1 MKPDHEA
8 ASQQISDKE
17 KTGALPGEERQ
28 GRRQVWLR
36 SPATW
41 AFITLVILVA
51 LYLATMARE
60 LVWGDPTEYT
70 FVANMLG
77 IAHPPGYTLIILLGK
92 LIQTLIPIG
101 DIPWRMHLLS
111 VIVSIVA
118 AIFVYGTIVSLS
130 RGDVQAKRLGAISY
144 LVALLTGLLVTT
156 AADWWQHA
164 IHTNP
169 HIITATFLAANL
181 FFLTRWWA
189 IQRPDEKTAANQ
201 ANRWLYVF
209 SFSAGLGITHHPLTA
224 FSFPAYAILILWLR
238 PGIWRSWRT
247 WLAMLGCALLG
258 LSTWLYLPIRSSM
271 APAFG
276 PDDMATLN
284 GFLDHV
290 LARGLT
296 ESLPFYGLADLL
308 DRATV
313 FWTLLRLQYSL
324 PMIFLAAFG
333 LGWLSFNGGRKR
345 TLLAPGEKAG
355 PKQRRSSLRPL
366 ALLYGLALVSN
377 YLFVMNL
384 RAQDIMAYLLG
395 IFLVIGVLAGC
406 GIWGLLVLVEN
417 RLRFNRM
424 PIALLLGALFLL
436 GPLLQIIRNAPRI
449 SLANYSEAAEYSVD
463 VFEWFDGQGEGAI
476 LLNDWEH
483 MTPLWYDLYVEEHWP
498 DPNDVTPVLVSTEQ
512 PWLESVFYY
521 LPEHPVYLSG
531 YRAEVVS
538 AGFRLRPRG
547 QFYQVVEPGDTSI
560 PAGLRPLAPE
570 DPGVIELVAY
580 QMAKQQVKAGEY
592 VPLTLAMR
600 THSLTADYYVPVLE
614 IRLDDGPISYEFT
627 TDSHL
632 ITLLWLPGEVII
644 ERFDFALPHD
654 IEEGQY
660 PVSVRLRNLSTHAD
674 EGEEIVLD
682 DIQVV
687 GEPSTPVT
695 DNLLANFR
703 QQVALANASAG
714 NSWLIRREAPWSEP
728 ITAKTGDTIHV
739 TLEWL
744 SLAPAGESY
753 TVFLHLIDQANRPL
767 VTLDY
772 TPLGGSAPTHLWIP
786 KWLPGQRML
795 DPYRL
800 EVPEELAPGTYYIEA
815 GLYEM
820 TGKRR
825 LHISD
830 QEGNLDGDRFIL
842 GPVQITE

>member
-1 MKPDHEA
+1 MKSDYEEA
-8 ASQQISDKE
+8 NRQISGDVE
-17 KTGALPGEERQ
+17 TSVLPGEN
-28 GRRQVWLR
+28 RQVRWQAWLR
-36 SPATW
+36 SPVTW
-41 AFITLVILVA
+41 ALIALLLLAA
-51 LYLATMARE
+51 LYLATMARK

-92 LIQTLIPIG
+92 LIQTLVPIG
-101 DIPWRMHLLS
+101 DYPWRMHLLS
-111 VIVSIVA
+111 VIVAIVA
-118 AIFVYGTIVSLS
+118 ASFVYGTMINLS
-130 RGDVQAKRLGAISY
+130 RGDVGTKRLGPLGY
-144 LVALLTGLLVTT
+144 LVAILTGLLVTT

-164 IHTNP
+164 IHANP
-169 HIITATFLAANL
+169 HIITATFLGANL

-189 IQRPDEKTAANQ
+189 IQKPYSEPPAPNAD
-201 ANRWLYVF
+201 RWLYLF
-209 SFSAGLGITHHPLTA
+209 SFSAGLGITHHPLTVFA
-224 FSFPAYAILILWLR
+224 FPAYALSILWVR
-238 PGIWRSWRT
+238 PGIWRAWRT
-247 WLAMLGCALLG
+247 WLAMVGFALLG
-258 LSTWLYLPIRSSM
+258 LSAWLYLPIRSSM
-271 APAFG
+271 SPAFG
-276 PDDMATLN
+276 PDDMATLD
-284 GFLDHV
+284 GFLNHV

-296 ESLPFYGLADLL
+296 ENLPFFGLADVIN
-308 DRATV
+308 RATV

-324 PMIFLAAFG
+324 PIIFLAAFG
-333 LGWLSFNGGRKR
+333 LCWLIFNGWRKR
-345 TLLAPGEKAG
+345 TIPAIGEKTG
-355 PKQRRSSLRPL
+355 MEQSRSSLRPL
-366 ALLYGLALVSN
+366 ALLYGLALLIN

-417 RLRFNRM
+417 RLRLTRK

-436 GPLLQIIRNAPRI
+436 GPLLQVIKNAPRI
-449 SLANYSEAAEYSVD
+449 SLASYSEAADYAVD
-463 VFEWFDGQGEGAI
+463 VFQWFDGQGEGAI

-483 MTPLWYDLYVEEHWP
+483 MTPLWYERFVKGHWP
-498 DPNDVTPVLVSTEQ
+498 DPEDVTPVLVSTAQ

-521 LPEHPVYLSG
+521 LPDHPVYLSG

-547 QFYQVVEPGDTSI
+547 QFYQVVEPGNASI
-560 PAGLRPLAPE
+560 PAELTPLVPG

-580 QMAKQQVKAGEY
+580 QMADRQVKAGEY
-592 VPLTLAMR
+592 IPLTLAMR
-600 THSLTADYYVPVLE
+600 SHSLTADYYVPVLE
-614 IRLDDGPISYEFT
+614 IQLGDGSISYEFT

-654 IEEGQY
+654 IEEGEY
-660 PVSVRLRNLSTHAD
+660 PVSVRLRNLSSHTD
-674 EGEEIVLD
+674 EGEVIVLN

-687 GEPSTPVT
+687 GGPNPLISH
-695 DNLLANFR
+695 DLLANFR
-703 QQVALANASAG
+703 QQVALAKASAG

-728 ITAKTGDTIHV
+728 IEARAGDTLHV

-744 SLAPAGESY
+744 SLAPADESY

-800 EVPEELAPGTYYIEA
+800 EVPGELAPGTYYIEA

-830 QEGNLDGDRFIL
+830 PGGNLVGDRYIL